1 MHLLAG
7 RADVFSYWR
16 ITGCLRRR
24 GPSGCAAVSGSGMIS
39 EALDLDDNKELGL
52 PPVVAELQ

>member
-1 MHLLAG
+1 MSFPI
-7 RADVFSYWR
+7 RR

-24 GPSGCAAVSGSGMIS
+24 GPSGCAAVSGSGLIS
-39 EALDLDDNKELGL
+39 DALDLDDNKELGL